1 MDKNY
6 IIKNLKQIKHLC
18 ESDCSM
24 MAKERLDWLIDE
36 IELHRKPWYKFW

>member
-6 IIKNLKQIKHLC
+6 IIKNLKQIKHLF

-24 MAKERLDWLIDE
+24 MAKERIDWLIDE